1 MNYRGAFNH
10 KLTGEGGYSFYD
22 VKDFGFVI
30 AWLRERHE
38 GPLFVVGFSM
48 GAAKLAN
55 YLGRTEEASNITAG
69 CCICCPWDFTSRNTA
84 VHNPSWMEKLYHLV
98 LTGALKTWVLVHFF
112 ELRTNKSLIDSAP
125 IFRYNAW
132 ALYWWLFEY
141 NVKR

>member
-1 MNYRGAFNH
+1 
-10 KLTGEGGYSFYD
+10 
-22 VKDFGFVI
+22 
-30 AWLRERHE
+30 
-38 GPLFVVGFSM
+38 
-48 GAAKLAN
+48 
-55 YLGRTEEASNITAG
+55 
-69 CCICCPWDFTSRNTA
+69 
-84 VHNPSWMEKLYHLV
+84 MEKLYHLV